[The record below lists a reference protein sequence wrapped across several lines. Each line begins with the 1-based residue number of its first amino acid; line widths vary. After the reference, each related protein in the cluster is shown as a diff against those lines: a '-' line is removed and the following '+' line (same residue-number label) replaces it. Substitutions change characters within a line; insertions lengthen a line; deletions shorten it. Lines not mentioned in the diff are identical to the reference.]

1 MNFILHKKVA
11 PTSDPGDEG
20 REMEPDASADFKAVE
35 AAVHYINIF
44 ISVSSFKAYNLIGQA
59 PCGSIRPGEEARRN

>member
-1 MNFILHKKVA
+1 
-11 PTSDPGDEG
+11 
-20 REMEPDASADFKAVE
+20 MEPDASADFKAVE